1 MLHDGYVLKLV
12 IGFPWKI
19 YLFLSAKKVFI
30 FAHQRGKKKPQWCP
44 NRLITVDAV
53 LSSCLPLR
61 QMLIINLHM
70 SLPSST
76 HPWLEGCIVLY
87 RQQVW
92 QHVAAIEEIS
102 FDWQAAANVLWV
114 SCVFICK
121 LSFFLT
127 LLIGFLLWLMRGP
140 PQPVLSGKHRERER
154 ERERESSIS
163 EVGQWTFL
171 LLQHDSRDRIRSFFF
186 CPPGKINQSKA
197 QYIIFKLFFL
207 LLLLLL
213 LLLPPIMYM
222 VSAWFFLVFL
232 PHWLCAHSDPIHVKR
247 NINFWKPK
255 FGSNPKLTSPHHIQ
269 TANLQSEPKSII
281 FGWNLWSSNY

>member
-1 MLHDGYVLKLV
+1 MPKSLNHCRCCV
-12 IGFPWKI
+12 IELPSFE
-19 YLFLSAKKVFI
+19 AN
-30 FAHQRGKKKPQWCP
+30 AHHQ
-44 NRLITVDAV
+44 
-53 LSSCLPLR
+53 SSHVST
-61 QMLIINLHM
+61 IIN
-70 SLPSST
+70 SSMAGRMYSSVSSASVT
-76 HPWLEGCIVLY
+76 ACSSNWGNFLWLTGC
-87 RQQVW
+87 
-92 QHVAAIEEIS
+92 
-102 FDWQAAANVLWV
+102 
-114 SCVFICK
+114 CK
-121 LSFFLT
+121 CLV
-127 LLIGFLLWLMRGP
+127 GFLCLHLQTVFFSDIVNWIPALIDERTTTTSAVR
-140 PQPVLSGKHRERER
+140 QTQRERER